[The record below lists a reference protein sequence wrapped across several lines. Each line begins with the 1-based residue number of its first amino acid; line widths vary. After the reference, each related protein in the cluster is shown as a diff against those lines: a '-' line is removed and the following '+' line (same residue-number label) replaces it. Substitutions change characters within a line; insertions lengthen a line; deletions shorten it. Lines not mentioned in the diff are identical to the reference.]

1 MRADERL
8 DGREENGGQE
18 RRQPPQE
25 KVEVE
30 AGGGEDG
37 VDTVAVLAF
46 EVVAV
51 HSMIGL
57 DVTDHRL
64 DGGAALHLAF
74 EWRRWSAGPGR

>member
-1 MRADERL
+1 LEG
-8 DGREENGGQE
+8 GRENGAQE

-25 KVEVE
+25 EAEVE
-30 AGGGEDG
+30 TGGGEDG

-64 DGGAALHLAF
+64 DGGAAL
-74 EWRRWSAGPGR
+74 